1 LVKNSLQEGIE
12 KEIEY
17 QVKSVVEN
25 SGGMIDESDF
35 DTKLESLKTEMKDI
49 INNLRANKDKTVMS
63 RLSKLYDDNNVK
75 EKNPDKYKDL
85 ESLQKVKDM
94 VVDWAK
100 QNNFDI
106 D

>member
-1 LVKNSLQEGIE
+1 
-12 KEIEY
+12 
-17 QVKSVVEN
+17 
-25 SGGMIDESDF
+25 M
-35 DTKLESLKTEMKDI
+35 KTEMKDI